1 MKIHGTAKG
10 GALSKKDF
18 GVAFGGGAAFSPEDI
33 SDLYAWYD
41 MSEVATITKDS
52 GTNRVSKV
60 ENKEGTTARDL
71 LQSTGDDQPL
81 WVSADRN
88 GLDVVDFDDDRWLQ
102 TASALTEIDQP
113 VTIFIVLETPAGDA
127 SQKWWYN
134 THSDVSQNFAT
145 YSNEGGADVTAVI
158 VDNQLTVSFAAGAGV
173 WQYVTTQFNTT
184 ATKLRMNGVEK
195 LSGDAGTDGFS
206 GYILGAY
213 NESPDQP
220 IDTPIGEV
228 IIYNKLVSGSELTSM
243 ETYLKD
249 KWGF

>member
-1 MKIHGTAKG
+1 MSNFVINPYMVESTP
-10 GALSKKDF
+10 
-18 GVAFGGGAAFSPEDI
+18 FSPEDI
-33 SDLYAWYD
+33 SDLYAWFD

-81 WVSADRN
+81 WISASRN
-88 GLDVVDFDDDRWLQ
+88 GLDVVDFDGDRWLQ

-113 VTIFIVLETPAGDA
+113 VTIFIVLETPAGD
-127 SQKWWYN
+127 SGQRWWYN
-134 THSDVSQNFAT
+134 SHTDVSQNFAT
-145 YSNEGGADVTAVI
+145 YSNEASDYFSVN
-158 VDNQLTVSFAAGAGV
+158 VDNRLDVDFSAGGGI
-173 WQYVTTQFNTT
+173 WQYVTTQYNTT
-184 ATKLRMNGVEK
+184 DTKLRMNGVEK
-195 LSGDAGTDGFS
+195 IDGDVGPDGFS

-213 NESPDQP
+213 NGSGNF

-228 IIYNKLVSGSELTSM
+228 IIYDKLVSGSELTSM

>member
-1 MKIHGTAKG
+1 
-10 GALSKKDF
+10 LSNF
-18 GVAFGGGAAFSPEDI
+18 VINPSVLESTPFSPEDI

-41 MSEVATITKDS
+41 MSEVATITKNGS
-52 GTNRVSKV
+52 NRVSKI

-71 LQSTGDDQPL
+71 LQSTGDSKPL
-81 WVSADRN
+81 WVSALPAAND
-88 GLDVVDFDDDRWLQ
+88 LDVIDFDGNRWLQ

-113 VTIFIVLETPAGDA
+113 VTIFIVLETPAGD
-127 SQKWWYN
+127 SGQRWWYN
-134 THSDVSQNFAT
+134 SHTDVTQNFAT
-145 YSNEGGADVTAVI
+145 YSNEAVNYFSVN
-158 VDNQLTVSFAAGAGV
+158 VDNRLDVDFSAGGGI
-173 WQYVTTQFNTT
+173 WQYVTTQYNTT

-195 LSGDAGTDGFS
+195 IDGDVGTDGFS
-206 GYILGAY
+206 GYILGAWAY
-213 NESPDQP
+213 NGNF

>member
-10 GALSKKDF
+10 GAESKKDF
-18 GVAFGGGAAFSPEDI
+18 GVAFGGGAAFSPADI

-41 MSEVATITKDS
+41 MSEVSTITKDGS
-52 GTNRVSKV
+52 NRVSKV

-71 LQSTGDDQPL
+71 LQSTGGDQPL
-81 WVSADRN
+81 WVSASRN

-102 TASALTEIDQP
+102 TSSALTEIDQP
-113 VTIFIVLETPAGDA
+113 VTAFIVLETPAGDA
-127 SQKWWYN
+127 GNDKWWYN
-134 THSDVSQNFAT
+134 SHSDTSQNFAT
-145 YSNEGGADVTAVI
+145 YSNEDAADTFAVR
-158 VDNQLTVSFAAGAGV
+158 VSNVLDVSFADGAGV

-195 LSGDAGTDGFS
+195 LSGDVGTEGFS
-206 GYILGAY
+206 GLFLGGY
-213 NESPDQP
+213 SDIGNNLN
-220 IDTPIGEV
+220 TPIGEF